1 MNDHQRGLQQAG
13 DPAGAQYAGNSF
25 TALWTSR
32 EWRAEAEAW
41 IDEQLTAAG
50 VERLGEVTQ
59 PRVRPWG
66 TLLRVDTSR
75 GPVWLKAPGPE
86 TVFEVPL
93 YRMLATVAPKW
104 VLDPIA
110 VDVTRGW
117 VLLPDGGPTLREVLG
132 DRSLSDALVNVV
144 PQYAQLQVDL
154 LPHTEDLLAAGVTDM
169 RPAVMPQRLEEAL
182 ETTGR
187 YVESSGD
194 AEAREIHAWV
204 ASRRDDFAARCRDL
218 PDRVSLDHNDLHSN
232 NILGGPSDQVRF
244 YDWGDSVLAHPF
256 SSLLVTLGSLTR
268 KLEVAPD
275 DPLVLR
281 VRDAYLEVFGTP
293 ADLVAELDLACWLGK
308 VARALVWDRALHGDP
323 GEFAR
328 APLETLGSLRMN
340 SWL

>member
-1 MNDHQRGLQQAG
+1 VNQ
-13 DPAGAQYAGNSF
+13 
-25 TALWTSR
+25 LWTSA
-32 EWRAEAEAW
+32 EWRAEAQTW
-41 IDEQLTAAG
+41 IDEQLAAAG
-50 VERLGEVTQ
+50 VARVGEVTQ
-59 PRVRPWG
+59 PRVRQWG
-66 TLLRVDTSR
+66 TLLRADTSR

-93 YRMLATVAPKW
+93 YRVLATVAPKW

-110 VDVTRGW
+110 VDVSRGW

-132 DRSLSDALVNVV
+132 EGSLSDALVNVL

-154 LPHTEDLLAAGVTDM
+154 LPHTEDLLAAGVVDM

-182 ETTGR
+182 EVTGR

-194 AEAREIHAWV
+194 AEAREIHAWI
-204 ASRRDDFAARCRDL
+204 ASRRDEFAARCREL

-268 KLEVAPD
+268 TLEVAPD

-293 ADLVAELDLACWLGK
+293 ADLVAELDLACWIGK
-308 VARALVWDRALHGDP
+308 VARTLVWDRALHGDP
-323 GEFAR
+323 GDFAR